1 MALSA
6 WEKIKSPG
14 SVLHP
19 WTGSVLIGVGG
30 QHLQIQRTA
39 EIQVQVAGQSF
50 PIRMLIVDN
59 LSTEAILGLDFME
72 ANQCS
77 LAVGE
82 RLLHFPSCKYPI
94 SVTGNCH
101 NPPVANV
108 VMEET
113 RIIPPYSELEVMAI
127 IPTMCLGKPY
137 ILESTPIKTAVIA
150 ARALIESTGEI
161 ITVRLLI
168 YN

>member
-1 MALSA
+1 
-6 WEKIKSPG
+6 
-14 SVLHP
+14 
-19 WTGSVLIGVGG
+19 
-30 QHLQIQRTA
+30 
-39 EIQVQVAGQSF
+39 
-50 PIRMLIVDN
+50 
-59 LSTEAILGLDFME
+59 
-72 ANQCS
+72 
-77 LAVGE
+77 
-82 RLLHFPSCKYPI
+82 
-94 SVTGNCH
+94 
-101 NPPVANV
+101 
-108 VMEET
+108 MEET